1 MIEYKHKMSASV
13 GFNSSLNLG
22 RKAIQLRCVQVSQM
36 RFRRIQT
43 RNPPEPHFDRKAML
57 EVCKPIIPPK
67 EKVCGH
73 LNRVERIYE
82 PHPWNVLKAKRLRAN
97 LEEASMILFY
107 HKNSVKRE
115 DDFKIHNM
123 LFKKKLYLQTNISNE
138 VTRLAIKDTF
148 LANATPFTFSK
159 NAIIISPHKNIT
171 VAIELLK
178 KMPQYIL
185 LAGVIDRIF
194 LSRDQLQWLATVPS
208 IGFVQAI
215 TAKLLATHSQNLCF
229 NLNRHQLRLSN
240 FLAEHSKTAFTT
252 TASSPTAT
260 TGAPP
265 QA

>member
-138 VTRLAIKDTF
+138 
-148 LANATPFTFSK
+148 

>member
-138 VTRLAIKDTF
+138 
-148 LANATPFTFSK
+148 

-208 IGFVQAI
+208 IEFVQAI